1 MAKTKSLQFVVI
13 TPEQQVLEESTE
25 SLVIPAHDGE
35 IGILAD
41 HAPLMCELGAGEL
54 RYKSGG
60 RTNRLII
67 DGGFAQVQRNQ
78 VTVLTSSAVAP
89 ESVTSAMIAAAEKKC
104 DELRGGG
111 PDAAAARGR
120 ARRRSALLRAAR
132 RTH

>member
-1 MAKTKSLQFVVI
+1 MAKSKTLQFVVI
-13 TPEQQVLEESTE
+13 TPEQKVLEESTE

-54 RYKSGG
+54 RYKVAG

-78 VTVLTSSAVAP
+78 VTVLTGSAVAP
-89 ESVTSAMIAAAEKKC
+89 ESVTPEMVAAAEKKC
-104 DELRGGG
+104 DELRGSGAEG
-111 PDAAAARGR
+111 QAARAR
-120 ARRRSALLRAAR
+120 AQRRAALLRAVR
-132 RTH
+132 RN